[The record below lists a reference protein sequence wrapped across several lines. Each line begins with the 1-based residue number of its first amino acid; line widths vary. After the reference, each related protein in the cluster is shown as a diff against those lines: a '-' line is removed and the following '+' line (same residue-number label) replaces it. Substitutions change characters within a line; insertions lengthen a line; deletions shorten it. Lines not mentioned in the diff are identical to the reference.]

1 MAKLKGGSRVYG
13 NITIDNDITS
23 VVNVTAT
30 GNVAVDGAFRA
41 ESSNSTER
49 FEVYYNETTDSLDFD
64 YLTA

>member
-13 NITIDNDITS
+13 NISIDNDITN